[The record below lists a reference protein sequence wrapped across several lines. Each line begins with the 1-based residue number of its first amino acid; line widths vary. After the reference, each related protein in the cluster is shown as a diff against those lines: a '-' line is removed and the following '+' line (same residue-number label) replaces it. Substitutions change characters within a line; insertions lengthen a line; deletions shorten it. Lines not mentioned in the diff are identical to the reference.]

1 MPLTRKRG
9 RYWYGFTRV
18 NGVSGDEQS
27 TGCKTRAA
35 AAKVLAQWE
44 RDAADPHSAA
54 KSRATLDDALGRMIR
69 SCEELTKTRPPKL
82 SESTLVSHAACQ
94 RIAGHRRW
102 QRGFP
107 TGSRGKAAPAN
118 CATME

>member
-54 KSRATLDDALGRMIR
+54 KAADRNYLFGLDNYVYLGGGQVQ
-69 SCEELTKTRPPKL
+69 LTR
-82 SESTLVSHAACQ
+82 
-94 RIAGHRRW
+94 
-102 QRGFP
+102 
-107 TGSRGKAAPAN
+107 
-118 CATME
+118 